1 VVSITIMTDI
11 VIRNLS
17 ESEYEDI
24 QIAYVKSKKQNWKEF
39 ILEMLNLWNQQLNQ

>member
-1 VVSITIMTDI
+1 MTDI

-24 QIAYVKSKKQNWKEF
+24 RIEFVKSKKENWKDF
-39 ILEMLNLWNQQLNQ
+39 ILEMLKLWKQ